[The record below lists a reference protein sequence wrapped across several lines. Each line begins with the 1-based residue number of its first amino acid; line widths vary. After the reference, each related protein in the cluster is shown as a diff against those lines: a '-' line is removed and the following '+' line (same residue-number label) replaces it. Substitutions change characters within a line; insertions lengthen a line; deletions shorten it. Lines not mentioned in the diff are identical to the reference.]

1 METISKNPNAVEQT
15 QLSMLKEKVFMGDH
29 TVQEALNILD
39 EIVIDWMAS
48 DYADDCN
55 TRYRVVHAHK
65 NIKDV
70 LYSVAFNEVTSEVE
84 LIMKINL

>member
-1 METISKNPNAVEQT
+1 MQNKSTNAVEQT
-15 QLSMLKEKVFMGDH
+15 QLSVLNKTVFTGDH
-29 TVQEALNILD
+29 TVQETLNILD
-39 EIVIDWMAS
+39 EIVLDWMAS
-48 DYADDCN
+48 DYADDSN
-55 TRYRVVHAHK
+55 TRYRVLHAHK